1 MRSRLV
7 RAAIVVLVL
16 STIATV
22 AAIAGEG
29 PGLARSAGDTPPG
42 LDLKPE
48 PKEKVKPAHFDGDLR
63 RIPPGHLKQGEARPE
78 PQVPYAAP
86 GAAQGDAAVQTAVAA
101 AAAPAP
107 SASFDGLDYRNGGA
121 GFPPDTNGDV
131 GPNNYVETVNT
142 AIGIYSKSGTQQ
154 WTGTFNALFGAATVK
169 TGTPCDT
176 SNQGDPVV
184 LY

>member
-29 PGLARSAGDTPPG
+29 PGLAPSAADAPG

-63 RIPPGHLKQGEARPE
+63 RIPPGHVMHGEARPE
-78 PQVPYAAP
+78 PQVPYTAP
-86 GAAQGDAAVQTAVAA
+86 GAAQGDAAVQTTAA
-101 AAAPAP
+101 TAAAPAP
-107 SASFDGLDYRNGGA
+107 SSSFDGLDY
-121 GFPPDTNGDV
+121 
-131 GPNNYVETVNT
+131 
-142 AIGIYSKSGTQQ
+142 
-154 WTGTFNALFGAATVK
+154 
-169 TGTPCDT
+169 
-176 SNQGDPVV
+176 
-184 LY
+184 